1 MNVNIRIHIIVNKYA
16 SFLSTVFRMSHVVN
30 LKNVFF
36 HFVVSNYVCL
46 FSLHEKNVW
55 WLFFVLC
62 IACVIWE
69 IYFILRVPKTVV
81 LFSSQ
86 HFIIYMKRM
95 DCRLC
100 SFCHSSYT
108 SVANLYHKTNYTHMF
123 LMIVV
128 RLKNKNTLSS
138 LLNL

>member
-1 MNVNIRIHIIVNKYA
+1 MNANKRIHIILNKYA
-16 SFLSTVFRMSHVVN
+16 YVFRMSHVVN

-55 WLFFVLC
+55 WLFFVLYV
-62 IACVIWE
+62 AYVIWE
-69 IYFILRVPKTVV
+69 ICFVHSNMTVV
-81 LFSSQ
+81 LFSSR
-86 HFIIYMKRM
+86 HFKINSKRM
-95 DCRLC
+95 DCRRC
-100 SFCHSSYT
+100 SCCHLIYASVSIFYQNKIIFC
-108 SVANLYHKTNYTHMF
+108 LF
-123 LMIVV
+123 LTIVV